1 MAKALITGGAGYIGS
16 HATLLLLERG
26 WEVVVVDDLSNSC
39 EESLKR
45 VEKITGKSI
54 DFYRGSILD
63 EALLNK
69 VFSEHDIDAV
79 YHFAGWKAV
88 GESITKPVDYYHNNV
103 GGTLALLHVM
113 KEYEVFRLIFSSSAT
128 VYGNPDAVP
137 ITESARTQT
146 TNPYGESK
154 LVIENILRDISGLDS
169 RWSFAVLRYF
179 NPVGAHESGM
189 IGEDPN
195 GVPNN
200 LVPYI
205 AQVAVGKLPVL
216 KVFGDDYET
225 PDGTGVRD
233 YIHVMD
239 LVEGHADAWEVLK
252 RKSGVH
258 TFNLGTGKGYSVLD
272 MIKTFET
279 VSEKS
284 VPYEV
289 APRRSGDIASCYADP
304 SHAAEKLG
312 WKARHNLE
320 EMLRDTWRWQHQ
332 NPEGY
337 RD

>member
-1 MAKALITGGAGYIGS
+1 MATALVTGGAGYIGS
-16 HATLLLLERG
+16 HAVLLLLERG
-26 WEVVVVDDLSNSC
+26 WEVVVIDDLSNAC

-45 VEKITGKSI
+45 VEKLTGKSVS
-54 DFYRGSILD
+54 FFKGSILN
-63 EALLNK
+63 EALLSEIFSAHAIDV
-69 VFSEHDIDAV
+69 VF
-79 YHFAGWKAV
+79 HFAGWKAV

-113 KEYEVFRLIFSSSAT
+113 KQHEVFRLIFSSSAT
-128 VYGNPDAVP
+128 VYGDPEVVP
-137 ITESARTQT
+137 ITERARTQT

-154 LVIENILRDISGLDS
+154 LVIENILSDISALDS
-169 RWSFAVLRYF
+169 RWAFAVLRYF

-205 AQVAVGKLPVL
+205 SQVAVGKLPLL
-216 KVFGDDYET
+216 KVFGDDYDT

-239 LVEGHADAWEVLK
+239 LVEGHADAWEVIK
-252 RKSGVH
+252 RTAGVH

-272 MIKTFET
+272 MIKTFEK

-284 VPYEV
+284 VPYEI
-289 APRRSGDIASCYADP
+289 APRRSGDIATCFADP
-304 SHAAEKLG
+304 SKAAEVLG
-312 WKARHNLE
+312 WKARFSLE
-320 EMLRDTWRWQHQ
+320 EMLRDTWRWQSK
-332 NPEGY
+332 NPEGFK
-337 RD
+337 